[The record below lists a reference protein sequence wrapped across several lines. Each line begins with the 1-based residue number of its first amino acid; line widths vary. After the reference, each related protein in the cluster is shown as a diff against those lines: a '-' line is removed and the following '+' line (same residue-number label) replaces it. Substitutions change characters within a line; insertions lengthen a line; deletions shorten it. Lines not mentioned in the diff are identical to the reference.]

1 MCIEVPIQ
9 LDSNLPKL
17 GITNTEINDCGL
29 PVIVEVIDWRQRLLK
44 LSSLLIDKS
53 EAVSTMNMKKRM
65 DAVKYIKYYTIHL
78 KYICS
83 DGCRKHFA
91 AHSPEI

>member
-1 MCIEVPIQ
+1 MCIEVLIQ
-9 LDSNLPKL
+9 LDSTLPIL

-29 PVIVEVIDWRQRLLK
+29 PVIFEVIDWRQRLLK

-53 EAVSTMNMKKRM
+53 EAVSTINMKKMM

-78 KYICS
+78 KYILS
-83 DGCRKHFA
+83 DGCREHFA
-91 AHSPEI
+91 AHSLEI